1 MNWDALGA
9 IAELIGAVA
18 IIISIVYLAVQVRQ
32 TRKQLQAQADDYIST
47 RAFEAYNPV
56 YEGGNARI
64 FRVGLETPDALNE
77 DEAFVFDLLMDRQR
91 GAFASVVTRQGNKSL
106 HPDTATAM
114 IESYRNLFLNTE
126 GGKLW
131 FEKRKKHMTKLELI
145 ALGLSSDQ

>member
-1 MNWDALGA
+1 MGGDHLWDALGA

-64 FRVGLETPDALNE
+64 FRVGLETPDALN
-77 DEAFVFDLLMDRQR
+77 RQR